1 MRHFCTLILFI
12 FISLSNLFATDF
24 YISNAGNDAN
34 NGTSVATAWKTL
46 SKLSTELGG
55 PSGTW
60 SVTISSGDHI
70 YFRRG
75 DTFRGEIYFSAYNN
89 SGITFD
95 AYGSGADPI
104 IKGSEVVTGWTQH
117 SGNIW
122 KATITSPVYLVF
134 VDGIAQQLARY
145 PNSGVLNT
153 TVATTTSASSPSIG
167 SSGLNFVGANI
178 CIREFEWRNN
188 RQPVISQAG
197 STVSW
202 NTDIN
207 AANNG
212 SYFYFDNKLSLL
224 DAPGE
229 WYYDPSIHTL
239 YLMTSGVSPD
249 ELSVE
254 ASTQLLGIAG
264 NDNRSDNVISNL
276 KFMHFADFGIRLMGS
291 SNNNVVKNCNFE
303 QNHQGIL
310 LSGNENA
317 IESNIFNDSYLQAI
331 VAANSSNTSISK
343 NTIQN
348 TGMTWGKNIPNFSGE
363 FYPNAI
369 YQINGTPGCVIA
381 ENVITNSGYNGI
393 KFIGNGIVVE
403 KNQVSYSLMN
413 MSDGGAIYTWGTSSY
428 NCIVRNNFVDHVI
441 GDYEGIS
448 PNGIAL
454 GIYIDN
460 NAHDIQILNN
470 TVTEI
475 PVGGGIVINAG
486 SNNCTIQNNTV
497 YKCKVA
503 LSFAD
508 WLPGES
514 IYGNVSNN
522 NVLYS
527 NVSGGVPLEIAS
539 DDNNYSTLTTSDQN
553 YLHNV
558 YGSVVARY
566 IWSAPQT
573 FTLTQWK
580 SSTGLDLNSK
590 ASYFQWAYPTD
601 NSFILKN
608 PTNST
613 VIIPLVGTI
622 DLDNVAVSSATIP
635 PYSSKV
641 LINFIPLPVEL
652 LSFKG
657 QQIGLEHLL
666 SWESISEINTQQF
679 EVQRLESGQYKTVVT
694 LPAKGEAAVY
704 NANLKVSFNESKL
717 ERVYYYRLRILDL
730 NGAINYSNVISIENK
745 PVVKVEV
752 YPNPAAE
759 VLYIQTNN
767 SETAKIFNIYG
778 QVVQTLRITPPL
790 QMLDISAFSSGV
802 YWLKGASWSRK
813 FTKF

>member
-1 MRHFCTLILFI
+1 M
-12 FISLSNLFATDF
+12 
-24 YISNAGNDAN
+24 
-34 NGTSVATAWKTL
+34 
-46 SKLSTELGG
+46 
-55 PSGTW
+55 
-60 SVTISSGDHI
+60 
-70 YFRRG
+70 
-75 DTFRGEIYFSAYNN
+75 
-89 SGITFD
+89 
-95 AYGSGADPI
+95 
-104 IKGSEVVTGWTQH
+104 
-117 SGNIW
+117 
-122 KATITSPVYLVF
+122 
-134 VDGIAQQLARY
+134 
-145 PNSGVLNT
+145 
-153 TVATTTSASSPSIG
+153 
-167 SSGLNFVGANI
+167 
-178 CIREFEWRNN
+178 
-188 RQPVISQAG
+188 
-197 STVSW
+197 
-202 NTDIN
+202 
-207 AANNG
+207 
-212 SYFYFDNKLSLL
+212 
-224 DAPGE
+224 
-229 WYYDPSIHTL
+229 
-239 YLMTSGVSPD
+239 
-249 ELSVE
+249 
-254 ASTQLLGIAG
+254 
-264 NDNRSDNVISNL
+264 
-276 KFMHFADFGIRLMGS
+276 
-291 SNNNVVKNCNFE
+291 
-303 QNHQGIL
+303 
-310 LSGNENA
+310 
-317 IESNIFNDSYLQAI
+317 
-331 VAANSSNTSISK
+331 
-343 NTIQN
+343 
-348 TGMTWGKNIPNFSGE
+348 
-363 FYPNAI
+363 
-369 YQINGTPGCVIA
+369 
-381 ENVITNSGYNGI
+381 
-393 KFIGNGIVVE
+393 
-403 KNQVSYSLMN
+403 
-413 MSDGGAIYTWGTSSY
+413 
-428 NCIVRNNFVDHVI
+428 
-441 GDYEGIS
+441 
-448 PNGIAL
+448 
-454 GIYIDN
+454 
-460 NAHDIQILNN
+460 
-470 TVTEI
+470 
-475 PVGGGIVINAG
+475 
-486 SNNCTIQNNTV
+486 
-497 YKCKVA
+497 
-503 LSFAD
+503 
-508 WLPGES
+508 
-514 IYGNVSNN
+514 
-522 NVLYS
+522 
-527 NVSGGVPLEIAS
+527 
-539 DDNNYSTLTTSDQN
+539 TTSDQN

>member
-1 MRHFCTLILFI
+1 MRHFYNSILFI
-12 FISLSNLFATDF
+12 FITFNNLFATDF

-60 SVTISSGDHI
+60 SVTISSDDHI

-188 RQPVISQAG
+188 RQPVITQAG

-291 SNNNVVKNCNFE
+291 SNNNVVKDCNFE

-413 MSDGGAIYTWGTSSY
+413 MSDGGAIYTWGNSSY

-460 NAHDIQILNN
+460 NASNIQILNN
-470 TVTEI
+470 TVTDI

-497 YKCKVA
+497 YKCRVA

-508 WLPGES
+508 WLPGAS

-527 NVSGGVPLEIAS
+527 NVFGGVPLEIAS
-539 DDNNYSTLTTSDQN
+539 DDNNYATLSASDQN

-558 YGSVVARY
+558 YEPIVSRY

-573 FTLTQWK
+573 FTFSQWK

-590 ASYFQWAYPTD
+590 SSYYQWAYPTD

-622 DLDNVAVSSATIP
+622 DLDNVDVSSVTIP

-657 QQIGLEHLL
+657 QQIGIEHLL
-666 SWESISEINTQQF
+666 SWETSSEINTQQF

-704 NANLKVSFNESKL
+704 NANLKVSFNESNL
-717 ERVYYYRLRILDL
+717 DRVYYYRLRILDI

-745 PVVKVEV
+745 PVVKVAV
-752 YPNPAAE
+752 YPNPAKE
-759 VLYIQTNN
+759 ILYIQTNN
-767 SETAKIFNIYG
+767 TETAKIFNIYG
-778 QVVQTLRITPPL
+778 QEVQNLRITPPL

-802 YWLKGASWSRK
+802 YWLKGASWTAK